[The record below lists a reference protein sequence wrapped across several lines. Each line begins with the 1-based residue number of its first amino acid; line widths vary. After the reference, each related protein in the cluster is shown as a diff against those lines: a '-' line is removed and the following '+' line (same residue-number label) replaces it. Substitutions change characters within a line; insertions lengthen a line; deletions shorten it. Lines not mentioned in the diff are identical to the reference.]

1 MVSPLRVRVELLF
14 NRLFE
19 LVDPNDEVLI
29 FIRRGVGVDVDLL
42 TVLAFFPLSVV
53 FIVGVL
59 VICGGDK
66 LTSSAD

>member
-1 MVSPLRVRVELLF
+1 MVSLLGVRVELLF
-14 NRLFE
+14 NRLLK
-19 LVDPNDEVLI
+19 LVDPNNEVLI

-53 FIVGVL
+53 FVVGVL
-59 VICGGDK
+59 VIRGSDK